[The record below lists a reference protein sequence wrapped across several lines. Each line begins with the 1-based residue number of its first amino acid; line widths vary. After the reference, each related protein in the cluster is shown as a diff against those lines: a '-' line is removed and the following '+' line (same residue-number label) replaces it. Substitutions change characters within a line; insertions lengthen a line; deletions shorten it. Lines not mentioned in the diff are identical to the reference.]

1 MFIIEKVVRNEP
13 KVRIN
18 RYAICNKACAQLN
31 LKYREYQDQN
41 DDAVYN
47 IDESSIYPNMIKPYD
62 LSTFYRTD
70 LFKVMERRINDMKN
84 NHRVPQIKDVI
95 YNDPAT
101 IVFWM
106 DGTKTVVKCGDY
118 DIYDP
123 EKGLAMA
130 IAKKTLGNQGNYYE
144 TFKSW
149 LPEEDELNTT
159 QQFIDEKS
167 RLDVETAYQILVN
180 VSKNRK
186 ATKLDFAVAIDE
198 ARGYLGEVL
207 AE

>member
-1 MFIIEKVVRNEP
+1 
-13 KVRIN
+13 
-18 RYAICNKACAQLN
+18 
-31 LKYREYQDQN
+31 
-41 DDAVYN
+41 
-47 IDESSIYPNMIKPYD
+47 
-62 LSTFYRTD
+62 
-70 LFKVMERRINDMKN
+70 MKN
-84 NHRVPQIKDVI
+84 NNHVPQIKDVI

-149 LPEEDELNTT
+149 LPEEDELDTT

-180 VSKNRK
+180 VSRNRK
-186 ATKLDFAVAIDE
+186 ATKLDLSVAIDE

>member
-1 MFIIEKVVRNEP
+1 MFIICDE
-13 KVRIN
+13 
-18 RYAICNKACAQLN
+18 ACAQLN
-31 LKYREYQDQN
+31 LKYREYKDQN

-47 IDESSIYPNMIKPYD
+47 IDESSIYPNMIKPVG
-62 LSTFYRTD
+62 LSTFYRTG
-70 LFKVMERRINDMKN
+70 LFTEIMERRNNDMKN

-101 IVFWM
+101 IVLWM
-106 DGTKTVVKCGDY
+106 DGTKTIVKCGDY

-130 IAKKTLGNQGNYYE
+130 IAKKALGNQGNYYE

-180 VSKNRK
+180 VSRNRK
-186 ATKLDFAVAIDE
+186 ATKLDLSVAIDE

>member
-18 RYAICNKACAQLN
+18 RYAICDEACAQLS
-31 LKYREYQDQN
+31 LKYREHQDQN

-47 IDESSIYPNMIKPYD
+47 IDEYSIYPNMIKPYD
-62 LSTFYRTD
+62 LSTFYRTG
-70 LFKVMERRINDMKN
+70 LFKNMERRINEMKN
-84 NHRVPQIKDVI
+84 NYHVPQIKDVI

-101 IVFWM
+101 IVLWM
-106 DGTKTVVKCGDY
+106 DGTKTVVKCSDY

-144 TFKSW
+144 TFKRW
-149 LPEEDELNTT
+149 LPEEDELDTA

-180 VSKNRK
+180 VSRNRK
-186 ATKLDFAVAIDE
+186 ATKLNLAVAIDE
-198 ARGYLGEVL
+198 ARDYLGEVL

>member
-18 RYAICNKACAQLN
+18 RYAICDEACAQLS
-31 LKYREYQDQN
+31 LKYREHQDQN

-47 IDESSIYPNMIKPYD
+47 IDEYSIYPNMIKPYD
-62 LSTFYRTD
+62 LSTFYRTG
-70 LFKVMERRINDMKN
+70 LFKNMERRINEMKN
-84 NHRVPQIKDVI
+84 NYHVPQIKDVI

-101 IVFWM
+101 IVLWM
-106 DGTKTVVKCGDY
+106 DGTKTVVKCSDY

-144 TFKSW
+144 TFKRW
-149 LPEEDELNTT
+149 LPEEDELDTA

-180 VSKNRK
+180 VSRNRK
-186 ATKLDFAVAIDE
+186 ATKLDLSVAIDE

>member
-1 MFIIEKVVRNEP
+1 MFIIEKNE
-13 KVRIN
+13 V
-18 RYAICNKACAQLN
+18 CSQLN
-31 LKYREYQDQN
+31 LKCREHQDQN
-41 DDAVYN
+41 DDVYN

-62 LSTFYRTD
+62 LSTFYRTG
-70 LFKVMERRINDMKN
+70 LFTEIMERRNNDMKN

-101 IVFWM
+101 IVLWM

-130 IAKKTLGNQGNYYE
+130 IAKKALSNQGNYYE

-167 RLDVETAYQILVN
+167 RLDVETAYQILIN
-180 VSKNRK
+180 VSRNRK
-186 ATKLDFAVAIDE
+186 ATKSDLAVAIDE

>member
-18 RYAICNKACAQLN
+18 RYAICNEACAQLN

-101 IVFWM
+101 IVLWM

>member
-1 MFIIEKVVRNEP
+1 
-13 KVRIN
+13 
-18 RYAICNKACAQLN
+18 
-31 LKYREYQDQN
+31 
-41 DDAVYN
+41 
-47 IDESSIYPNMIKPYD
+47 
-62 LSTFYRTD
+62 
-70 LFKVMERRINDMKN
+70 MKN
-84 NHRVPQIKDVI
+84 NYRVPQIKDVI

-101 IVFWM
+101 IVLWM
-106 DGTKTVVKCGDY
+106 DGTKTVVKCGDC

-130 IAKKTLGNQGNYYE
+130 IAKKALGNQGNYYE
-144 TFKSW
+144 TFKNW
-149 LPEEDELNTT
+149 LPEEDELDTT